1 MRCIESGRGHRR
13 RGRAV
18 LCCIVV
24 LSTDF
29 SRGNPNRFK
38 SWDSLFYNVILSF
51 YHYYRDHDHLKST
64 SLYRPELASNV
75 DVHLV
80 VVVVVVVVVAAVA
93 AELPDDC
100 RRSSVAAAAVAVAVA
115 EGRSVFVSVVFW
127 SASPR

>member
-80 VVVVVVVVVAAVA
+80 VVVVVVVVAVVA

-100 RRSSVAAAAVAVAVA
+100 RRSSVAAAAVA

>member
-1 MRCIESGRGHRR
+1 MRFIESGRGHRR

-80 VVVVVVVVVAAVA
+80 VVVVVVVVAVVA

-100 RRSSVAAAAVAVAVA
+100 RRSSVAAAAVAVA